1 MRCYL
6 PWSAKIS
13 RVRAFTARR
22 CAKGQPTSRAFF
34 LTCAI
39 DRERATEARNWEA
52 PIFTSALSF
61 SESSCVHS
69 RLPWRMQDQL
79 RHRAYVPMATFDD
92 SRKTRDGDALNA
104 SLRGE
109 LPRMAGWPAMVQVS
123 PFKEKA
129 DRLELSAT
137 NLLFSSGLSHR
148 RRGLRATD

>member
-1 MRCYL
+1 
-6 PWSAKIS
+6 
-13 RVRAFTARR
+13 
-22 CAKGQPTSRAFF
+22 
-34 LTCAI
+34 
-39 DRERATEARNWEA
+39 
-52 PIFTSALSF
+52 
-61 SESSCVHS
+61 
-69 RLPWRMQDQL
+69 
-79 RHRAYVPMATFDD
+79 MATFDD

-104 SLRGE
+104 ALRGE